1 MERKR
6 KENKRWRRTAALL
19 AAVLLMLSVDTVS
32 WAAGIEKQEK
42 AEMSVVGSENIL
54 PEEEGNE
61 LPDLTAGSAEEGES
75 KEPAD
80 ETAGEPSDE
89 TTKIPDTGTE
99 NIQPGEDGKEMPD
112 PPAGTDQEGESEE
125 PENSSNEQKDTGEA
139 ADETE
144 SELTDETAS
153 EAAKLFAAPRAVTSV
168 MLHEVNPGF
177 EMNGYP
183 FSPIASM
190 KEDVEI
196 GTKLSR
202 TSDAVLR
209 AMFDDSVANG
219 LSKKLYSYYLPTS
232 HRNKKARYGA
242 EPGVSMTYRKVGT
255 YGGEEID
262 LKVSLIAYENT
273 SSMHTCNGQDIPAGV
288 FFRTNRLDFY
298 TIGIEW
304 AQFKFEFFNQNGEP
318 AEIKGTGTLYDLDYG
333 QKFVVDDGIKH
344 AYVTKGNTT
353 HLKYTRTEEK
363 LLQNNLIASS
373 EEGLDNDNPLNTP
386 NGCVTLAYNN
396 SSSFTVSFGVPETT
410 YNNLSSIASVFGL
423 SGTYSVID
431 IPTLED
437 PVKSVSTT
445 DITDQ
450 QTFIYTIT
458 QKIPKMNKSEHYFEK
473 FEIRDN
479 IEDCLEVVPYKDGK
493 YCHVRARTLDGLLYG
508 TVTDKFSCTT
518 PKQEAEIIIQA
529 KNVKSPDFYGYEYE
543 FSFKVRLKQGYN
555 LEAWLEKPVNDATST
570 TNTYTL
576 PNTAVRHVKYPN
588 ENETTKETNTVY
600 VQGVLK
606 KEFFYKGD
614 AYKNKITGEMTARDP
629 VFTVY
634 SDKACQ
640 NVIGKSSYNRGTG
653 LIRLPF
659 LPLATS
665 TEGVTYYMK
674 ETVQPTGYVPNATVY
689 RITQKE
695 GNGEITIEGDGY
707 ESAKEGE
714 SHGIVKNK
722 APIITKSSQTDKN
735 VKKGQDIWY
744 ELWLTNPGNTDI
756 IVNVEDV
763 LPPEVKGKEYKIEVK
778 DINTNTGLKFL
789 EKGTWTGKRDQLEL
803 PAGIDNKVKISICA
817 EVIKDFSMTDTEDN
831 IIRNRASMFYDGK
844 TFETEEVVHYLTPNP
859 DYTVTKE
866 RITQPPNGQEGFFA
880 GTGQEIQF
888 KATLTNTGDI
898 PLKIDIRD
906 AFHTEK
912 YFEFVGSA
920 SQDNIDLPV
929 GASTTVTF
937 KAKILSDAKPSIE
950 TKNERGYKNTVTS
963 TGTGSYTDPETQA
976 TVPVSIK
983 KEASAY
989 TPVIALPEYTLP
1001 DAGGMGTYW
1010 FTTGG
1015 VILMAAAVLLLK
1027 KNRGKTPR

>member
-6 KENKRWRRTAALL
+6 KENKRWRRIAALL
-19 AAVLLMLSVDTVS
+19 VAVLLLSTIDTIS
-32 WAAGIEKQEK
+32 WAAETEGQETV
-42 AEMSVVGSENIL
+42 EM
-54 PEEEGNE
+54 
-61 LPDLTAGSAEEGES
+61 PDSTTSTAEEGET
-75 KEPAD
+75 KEPED
-80 ETAGEPSDE
+80 ISNEPGDTGEPADE

-144 SELTDETAS
+144 SELTDETES

-168 MLHEVNPGF
+168 MLREVTAGDAA
-177 EMNGYP
+177 ESEYP

-190 KEDVEI
+190 KEDAEI
-196 GTKLSR
+196 GTKLSL

-242 EPGVSMTYRKVGT
+242 EEGVSMTYRKVGT
-255 YGGEEID
+255 YEGEEID

-273 SSMHTCNGQDIPAGV
+273 SSMHTCNGQNIPAGV
-288 FFRTNRLDFY
+288 FFRTNKLDFY

-304 AQFKFEFFNQNGEP
+304 AQFKFEFFNQGGEP
-318 AEIKGTGTLYDLDYG
+318 ADIAGTGTLYDLDYG
-333 QKFVVDDGIKH
+333 QKFVVDDGIER

-353 HLKYTRTEEK
+353 HLKYTRTEEE

-373 EEGLDNDNPLNTP
+373 EKGLDNDNPLNTP
-386 NGCVTLAYNN
+386 NGCVTLAYE

-431 IPTLED
+431 ITTLED

-445 DITDQ
+445 DITNQ

-479 IEDCLEVVPYKDGK
+479 IEDCLEVVPYKDGA

-518 PKQEAEIIIQA
+518 TNPKTEIIIQA

-555 LEAWLEKPVNDATST
+555 LKDWLDKDVNDATAT
-570 TNTYTL
+570 TATYII
-576 PNTAVRHVKYPN
+576 PNTAVRHTKYQN
-588 ENETTKETNTVY
+588 ENEKTKKTNTVY
-600 VQGVLK
+600 VQGELK

-614 AYKNKITGEMTARDP
+614 AYKNKITGEMTDRDP

-634 SDKACQ
+634 SDEACTKE
-640 NVIGKSSYNRGTG
+640 IGKSSYNRGTG

-665 TEGVTYYMK
+665 TGNVTYYMK
-674 ETVQPTGYVPNATVY
+674 ETAQPTGYVPNATVY
-689 RITQKE
+689 EITQKK
-695 GNGEITIEGDGY
+695 GNGEITIKGDGY

-789 EKGTWTGKRDQLEL
+789 EKGTWTGKRDELEL

-844 TFETEEVVHYLTPNP
+844 KFETEEVVHYLTPNP

-950 TKNERGYKNTVTS
+950 TTNKRGYKNTVTS

-976 TVPVSIK
+976 TVPVSIE

>member
-6 KENKRWRRTAALL
+6 KENKRWRRIAALL
-19 AAVLLMLSVDTVS
+19 VAVLLLSTIDTIS
-32 WAAGIEKQEK
+32 WAAETEGQETV
-42 AEMSVVGSENIL
+42 EM
-54 PEEEGNE
+54 
-61 LPDLTAGSAEEGES
+61 PDSTTSTAEEGET
-75 KEPAD
+75 KEPED
-80 ETAGEPSDE
+80 ISNEPGDTGEPADE

-144 SELTDETAS
+144 SELTDETES

-168 MLHEVNPGF
+168 MLREVTAGDAA
-177 EMNGYP
+177 ESEYP

-190 KEDVEI
+190 KEDAEI
-196 GTKLSR
+196 GTKLSL

-242 EPGVSMTYRKVGT
+242 EEGVSMTYRKVGT
-255 YGGEEID
+255 YEGEEID

-273 SSMHTCNGQDIPAGV
+273 SSMHTCNGQNIPAGV
-288 FFRTNRLDFY
+288 FFRTNKLDFY

-304 AQFKFEFFNQNGEP
+304 AQFKFEFFNQGGEP
-318 AEIKGTGTLYDLDYG
+318 ADIAGTGTLYDLDYG
-333 QKFVVDDGIKH
+333 QKFVVDDGIER

-353 HLKYTRTEEK
+353 HLKYTRTEEE

-373 EEGLDNDNPLNTP
+373 EKGLDNDNPLNTP
-386 NGCVTLAYNN
+386 NGCVTLAYE

-431 IPTLED
+431 ITTLED

-445 DITDQ
+445 DITNQ

-479 IEDCLEVVPYKDGK
+479 IEDCLEVVPYKDGA

-518 PKQEAEIIIQA
+518 TNPKTEIIIQA

-555 LEAWLEKPVNDATST
+555 LKDWLDKDVNDATAT
-570 TNTYTL
+570 TATYII
-576 PNTAVRHVKYPN
+576 PNTAVRHTKYQN
-588 ENETTKETNTVY
+588 ENEKTKKTNTVY
-600 VQGVLK
+600 VQGELK

-614 AYKNKITGEMTARDP
+614 AYKNKITGEMTDRDP

-634 SDKACQ
+634 SDEACTKE
-640 NVIGKSSYNRGTG
+640 IGKSSYNRGTG

-665 TEGVTYYMK
+665 TGFVTYYMK
-674 ETVQPTGYVPNATVY
+674 ETDQPTGYVPNATRY
-689 RITQKE
+689 EIKQEKE
-695 GNGEITIEGDGY
+695 NGEITIKGDGY

-722 APIITKSSQTDKN
+722 APIITKSSKTDKN

-756 IVNVEDV
+756 LVDVEDV

-778 DINTNTGLKFL
+778 DINTNTDLKFL
-789 EKGTWTGKRDQLEL
+789 EEGTWTGRRDELEL
-803 PAGIDNKVKISICA
+803 PAGNKVKISICA

-880 GTGQEIQF
+880 GSITPIEYR
-888 KATLTNTGDI
+888 ATLKNTGNI
-898 PLKIDIRD
+898 PLKIKISD
-906 AFHTEK
+906 AFHTVG

-929 GASTTVTF
+929 GKSTTVTF

-950 TKNERGYKNTVTS
+950 TKNEKGYKNTVTS
-963 TGTGSYTDPETQA
+963 TGTGSYTDPETQEP
-976 TVPVSIK
+976 VPVSIEK
-983 KEASAY
+983 KASAY

>member
-6 KENKRWRRTAALL
+6 KENKRWRRIAALL
-19 AAVLLMLSVDTVS
+19 VAVLLLSTIDTIS
-32 WAAGIEKQEK
+32 WAAETGGQETV
-42 AEMSVVGSENIL
+42 EM
-54 PEEEGNE
+54 
-61 LPDLTAGSAEEGES
+61 PDSTTSTAEEGET
-75 KEPAD
+75 KEPED
-80 ETAGEPSDE
+80 ISNEPGDTGEPADE

-144 SELTDETAS
+144 SELTDETES

-168 MLHEVNPGF
+168 KLHEVGVGYPQKD
-177 EMNGYP
+177 YP

-190 KEDVEI
+190 KEDADVGDRLTE
-196 GTKLSR
+196 
-202 TSDAVLR
+202 TSDAVLK
-209 AMFDDSVANG
+209 AMFDASVANG
-219 LSKKLYSYYLPTS
+219 LSEKLYSYSLPKS
-232 HRNKKARYGA
+232 HRDKKRRYNA
-242 EPGVSMTYRKVGT
+242 DPGVSMTYRKVGT

-273 SSMHTCNGQDIPAGV
+273 SSMHTCNGQNIPAGV

-304 AQFKFEFFNQNGEP
+304 AQFKFEFFNQNGKP
-318 AEIKGTGTLYDLDYG
+318 VEIRGTGTLYDLDYG
-333 QKFVVDDGIKH
+333 QKFTADDGIDH
-344 AYVTKGNTT
+344 AFVTRNNEG
-353 HLKYTRTEEK
+353 HLQYTKTADD
-363 LLQNNLIASS
+363 LLQDNLIVSS
-373 EEGLDNDNPLNTP
+373 EMGLDNDSPLNIP
-386 NGCVTLAYNN
+386 NGCVTLAYKDK
-396 SSSFTVSFGVPETT
+396 SSFTVSFGVPEKTYTT
-410 YNNLSSIASVFGL
+410 LSSVASTFGL

-431 IPTLED
+431 PPLED

-445 DITDQ
+445 DITNQ
-450 QTFIYTIT
+450 ETFIYTIT
-458 QKIPKMNKSEHYFEK
+458 QKIPKYNRSENYFEN

-479 IEDCLEVVPYKDGK
+479 IEDCLEVVPYKDND

-508 TVTDKFSCTT
+508 TVTDKFSCIRTNS
-518 PKQEAEIIIQA
+518 EAEIIIQA

-614 AYKNKITGEMTARDP
+614 AYKNVITGEMTARDP

-634 SDKACQ
+634 SDEACTEG
-640 NVIGKSSYNRGTG
+640 NEIGESSYNHVTG

-665 TEGVTYYMK
+665 TGNVTYYMK
-674 ETVQPTGYVPNATVY
+674 ETAQPTGYVPNATVY
-689 RITQKE
+689 EITQKK
-695 GNGEITIEGDGY
+695 GNGEITIKGDGY

-789 EKGTWTGKRDQLEL
+789 EKGTWTGKRDELEL

-844 TFETEEVVHYLTPNP
+844 KFETEEVVHYLTPNP

-950 TKNERGYKNTVTS
+950 TTNKRGYKNTVTS

-976 TVPVSIK
+976 TVPVSIE